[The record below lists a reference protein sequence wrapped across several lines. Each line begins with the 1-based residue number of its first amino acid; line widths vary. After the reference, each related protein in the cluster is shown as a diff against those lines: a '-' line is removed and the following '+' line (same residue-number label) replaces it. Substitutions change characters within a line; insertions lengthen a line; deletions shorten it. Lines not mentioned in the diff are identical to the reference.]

1 MITLDYVHDFKTF
14 HDSMFEYFKDHYEC
28 CEEARAEYKALDLD
42 VDMLQDYLDKD
53 IYNVFSIYDGD
64 EFVGYFNVTITRT
77 PLFKEPQATVD
88 FLYILPDK
96 RRSGY
101 AQEAIK
107 ILEGDLLEEGISELN
122 LMLPERA
129 YSDYV
134 AASLGYT
141 RTSSIFYKVL
151 GE

>member
-1 MITLDYVHDFKTF
+1 MVTTEYVIDFKEF
-14 HDSMFEYFKDHYEC
+14 HKDMEDFFKDHYEC
-28 CEEARAEYKALDLD
+28 CEESRAEYKALALD
-42 VDMLQDYLDKD
+42 VDMFQDYIDKG
-53 IYNVFSIYDGD
+53 IYHVFSIYDDG
-64 EFVGYFNVTITRT
+64 ELVGYLNVTITKT

-96 RRSGY
+96 RRFGY

-107 ILEGDLLEEGISELN
+107 ILEGDLIEEGISELN
-122 LMLPERA
+122 LMLPERE

-134 AASLGYT
+134 ASSLGYT